1 MKTIVNAEN
10 VSFDKLNDAQK
21 EKAIDLIRERERES
35 ADNFFADSVIEDYKN
50 DILPEYGID
59 DTVRNFVRA
68 DVVMAVAAHKAAKES
83 K

>member
-1 MKTIVNAEN
+1 MAIIIKNKVNKTIVKLAEVEEGYK
-10 VSFDKLNDAQK
+10 VSWDGFYRMFTDIDDA
-21 EKAIDLIRERERES
+21 I
-35 ADNFFADSVIEDYKN
+35 NY
-50 DILPEYGID
+50 YT